1 MSPEYGQKEK
11 NISTI
16 YSLAEKAFRN
26 GADIV
31 VAPEMATDH
40 YYFDIEDVS
49 DNIFIQDESK
59 EFAAL
64 IELAGRYDGY
74 ICLGY
79 PEKDPSRTFYN
90 SAVVLG
96 KDGVVAK
103 HRKRTLPGWNSSG
116 NLELPVFNSRFGK
129 IGVLIC
135 ADTNDGTNYLAELL
149 YFQER
154 DTDKRAIQL
163 GVGFRKDGFSVRL
176 AADL

>member
-64 IELAGRYDGY
+64 IELPDGMTD
-74 ICLGY
+74 ISVSDT
-79 PEKDPSRTFYN
+79 PR
-90 SAVVLG
+90 
-96 KDGVVAK
+96 
-103 HRKRTLPGWNSSG
+103 RTLHGHFTI
-116 NLELPVFNSRFGK
+116 L
-129 IGVLIC
+129 
-135 ADTNDGTNYLAELL
+135 
-149 YFQER
+149 Q
-154 DTDKRAIQL
+154 
-163 GVGFRKDGFSVRL
+163 
-176 AADL
+176 